1 MTIIRTLSSLAL
13 GLSLSLGAALSAQAG
28 IATDH
33 LSTFDKTTYSGA
45 LTVSVDLYATPDKY
59 GKLGAPKRYP
69 AQLLFARPD
78 QFKLIL
84 RPGKSDEFRAV
95 GSAGTVRW
103 LDLATGFSDKEQAD
117 KVIDPLALALL
128 STAGEL
134 SRFGKATEL
143 AVGKGSKISGA
154 RFDPKTYG
162 SGIDKATVWFSSD
175 GKPIGFEFELSD
187 RRRVLISVLSFQQNV
202 PTKPGDFAL

>member
-13 GLSLSLGAALSAQAG
+13 GLSLSLGAVISAQAG
-28 IATDH
+28 IATTH
-33 LSTFDKTTYSGA
+33 LGTFDKTTYSGA
-45 LTVSVDLYATPDKY
+45 LIVSVDLYAAPDKY

-95 GSAGTVRW
+95 GSAGIVRW

-143 AVGKGSKISGA
+143 VVGKGSKISGA

-162 SGIDKATVWFSSD
+162 SGIEKATAWFSSD

-202 PTKPGDFAL
+202 PTKPGDFVL

>member
-1 MTIIRTLSSLAL
+1 MTITRALSSLAL
-13 GLSLSLGAALSAQAG
+13 GLSLSLGSALSAQAG
-28 IATDH
+28 IATDQ
-33 LSTFDKTTYSGA
+33 LITFDKTTYSGA
-45 LTVSVDLYATPDKY
+45 LSLSVDLYDAPDKY

-103 LDLATGFSDKEQAD
+103 LDLATGFSDKEVAG

-128 STAGEL
+128 GAAGEL
-134 SRFGKATEL
+134 KRFGKPTEL
-143 AVGKGSKISGA
+143 PLGKGSKISGA
-154 RFDPKTYG
+154 RFDPNTYG
-162 SGIDKATVWFSSD
+162 SGIDRAIIWFSSD
-175 GKPIGFEFELSD
+175 GKPVGFEFELSD
-187 RRRVLISVLSFQQNV
+187 RRRVFVSVLSFQQNV
-202 PTKPGDFAL
+202 PTKPGDFVL